1 MALVLIER
9 DAGTEARGR
18 EGGEPGD
25 EDVRRGDVGRGTA
38 LGDVLV
44 TGGEVARRKTGVC
57 DADVA

>member
-25 EDVRRGDVGRGTA
+25 EDVRSGDAGRAA

-44 TGGEVARRKTGVC
+44 TGGEVARRRTGVWE
-57 DADVA
+57 ADVA